1 MLNLRKVVVT
11 GVGCISPLGADV
23 QSTWEGLLAGR
34 SGISPITRFEPGDLA
49 SRIAGQADDFDPEL
63 RLAAKEARRMD
74 RFIQL
79 GLCAGLEAFEDCG
92 IDLEKSDRDRVG
104 VLIGAGIGGLETIEN
119 TTRVMLE
126 RGSRK
131 VSPFYIPSSIIN
143 MVSGNLSIML
153 GLRGPN
159 LAVVTACTTG
169 THAIGEA
176 ARMIA
181 LGDADVM
188 IAGGTEAAITPTSM
202 AGFAAAKALSR
213 RNDAPEH
220 ASRPWDRDRD
230 GFVMGEGAGTLVI
243 ESLEH
248 AKRRGARIYA
258 ELAGYG
264 VSGDAHHMTQ
274 PAPGGE
280 GAARCMRN
288 ALKNA
293 GIDRQQVGYINAH
306 GTSTPLGD
314 LAETLAIK
322 SVFADY
328 AHNLMVSSNKSM
340 IGHLLGAAGGV
351 EAVATV
357 LSLFHDVVPP
367 TINLDGPDPDC
378 DLDYVPAEARDTLI
392 QAALSNSFGF
402 GGTNGTLVFTQL

>member
-1 MLNLRKVVVT
+1 MFNLRQVVVT
-11 GVGCISPLGADV
+11 GVGCISPLGPDV
-23 QSTWEGLLAGR
+23 KSTWDGLLAGR
-34 SGISPITRFEPGDLA
+34 SGISAISRFDA
-49 SRIAGQADDFDPEL
+49 SGIASQIAGQADAFDPQT
-63 RLAAKEARRMD
+63 RLAAKDARRMD

-79 GLCAGLEAFEDCG
+79 GLCAGLEAYDDSG
-92 IDLEKSDRDRVG
+92 LDLERTDRDRIG

-119 TTRVMLE
+119 TTHAMVE
-126 RGSRK
+126 KGPRK

-169 THAIGEA
+169 THSIGEA

-188 IAGGTEAAITPTSM
+188 IAGGTEAAITPTSI
-202 AGFAAAKALSR
+202 AGFTAAKALSR
-213 RNDAPEH
+213 RNEAPEA
-220 ASRPWDRDRD
+220 ASRPWDQDRD
-230 GFVMGEGAGTLVI
+230 GFVIGEGAGTLVL
-243 ESLEH
+243 ESIEH
-248 AKRRGARIYA
+248 AKVRGARIYA
-258 ELAGYG
+258 KLSGYG
-264 VSGDAHHMTQ
+264 MSGDAHHMTQ

-280 GAARCMRN
+280 GAGRCMGNALRN
-288 ALKNA
+288 AGVNPS
-293 GIDRQQVGYINAH
+293 GVDYINAH

-314 LAETLAIK
+314 LAETLALK
-322 SVFADY
+322 SVFADH
-328 AHNLMVSSNKSM
+328 AHKLLISSNKSM

-357 LSLFHDVVPP
+357 LSLYHQAIPP
-367 TINLDGPDPDC
+367 TINLDSPDPDC
-378 DLDYVPAEARDTLI
+378 DLDYVPGEARDAAI
-392 QAALSNSFGF
+392 EVALSNSFGF